1 MRYSTRALLTTA
13 ILLVQACGDESF
25 SPIVENVAGSYQ
37 AATLT
42 ATLGDLTTDL
52 LELGSTLTMTLNAD
66 GTTEGRL
73 LGPSL
78 GEGGQDLDVD
88 LAGTW
93 TLTGST
99 VNFDQQ
105 GYTFVRDVPFTAER
119 NRLTGEGTFLGT
131 TIVVVLSQ

>member
-1 MRYSTRALLTTA
+1 M
-13 ILLVQACGDESF
+13 QACGDGSF
-25 SPIVENVAGSYQ
+25 SPTVENVAGDYR
-37 AATLT
+37 ATTLS
-42 ATLGDLTTDL
+42 ATQGNITTDL

-93 TLTGST
+93 TLTDSIVT
-99 VNFDQQ
+99 FDQQ
-105 GYTFVRDVPFTAER
+105 GDTFVRDVPFTAER
-119 NRLTGEGTFLGT
+119 NRLTGEGTFLAT